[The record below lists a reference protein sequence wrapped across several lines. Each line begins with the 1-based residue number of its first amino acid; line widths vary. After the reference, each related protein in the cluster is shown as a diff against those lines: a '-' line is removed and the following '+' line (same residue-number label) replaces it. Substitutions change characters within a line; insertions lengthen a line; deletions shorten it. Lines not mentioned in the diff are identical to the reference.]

1 MTGQKQDNLIDT
13 TEASRL
19 VGVSPDTVRKWIKRG
34 KIRARKV
41 EGRWLIERDSLPD
54 VSRTK
59 QDSVQDRDGTIVLSE
74 RDNRLAEPEDRIR
87 ELERDK
93 VVLQERVR
101 DLERDKAYLQERIVT
116 LERLL
121 ESLTLKALPRPSLR
135 ERIRRIFRRS

>member
-1 MTGQKQDNLIDT
+1 MTGQKRDKWLDT
-13 TEASRL
+13 KEASRL
-19 VGVSPDTVRKWIKRG
+19 LGVSSDTVRKWIKRG

-74 RDNRLAEPEDRIR
+74 RDR
-87 ELERDK
+87 E
-93 VVLQERVR
+93 VLQERVR

-121 ESLTLKALPRPSLR
+121 ESLTPKALPRPSLR